1 MSTYSSWRSDHG
13 NMQALSEELEAQA
26 AMARSREASLNR
38 RLRSLE
44 GDLSSRVEVLQRL
57 VNALIELGEVREEL
71 ALLTPA
77 RRARDAARALVRAV
91 VSGEGDVSYLR
102 RSPDLADVHGYW
114 LVPAA
119 LAVADVREGRLD
131 DDAAQEALV
140 RDRRRAATF
149 LVGVCALVGQP
160 GLAAP
165 WLSSVLDTPALPDA
179 GWGTATEGA
188 ETERAETDGR
198 EVPDDV
204 SVAVAERALWLAAAA
219 GLLGDAGD
227 RTVRDALAQ
236 RTGLLDAGA
245 HDRLRGALLAE
256 PPALGGGGGDDW
268 GSPSG
273 VRDELGVLRAWA
285 AWARAAAD
293 GALLPAPP
301 TGDDVPVA
309 ADAAVAGVPL
319 ATDPARAALQTVV
332 SSVVDEGAPVERDLL
347 DRADELNARVG
358 RERERDQPAW
368 DAPAASLVDLLAAD
382 ARGDDPD
389 RARLVA
395 PILAEDLKA
404 AAHDLAARLAAE
416 PAPSR
421 TLRLAGRTVTVTP
434 TDDGER
440 PAATARAELV
450 ARPVDGISWPVVG
463 GLGAA
468 AVVALVL
475 AVVTAP
481 AWWLVV
487 AGAAA
492 VAGWQWFAGTRRSRD
507 QREHVR
513 RQVALFDAEIV
524 RTRQE
529 VVDDAD
535 RARSRREA
543 VADVVVE
550 LDEALAEVRG

>member
-1 MSTYSSWRSDHG
+1 MDNGATLSTLARMSTYSSWRSDHG

-71 ALLTPA
+71 ALFTPA

-140 RDRRRAATF
+140 RDRRRAAVF
-149 LVGVCALVGQP
+149 LVGVCALVGHP
-160 GLAAP
+160 GLAEP
-165 WLSSVLDTPALPDA
+165 WLSSVLHAPAAPDA
-179 GWGTATEGA
+179 GWGSATELSAPDPDEGA
-188 ETERAETDGR
+188 VEAPVT
-198 EVPDDV
+198 
-204 SVAVAERALWLAAAA
+204 VAERALWLAAAA
-219 GLLGDAGD
+219 GLLGPAG
-227 RTVRDALAQ
+227 TESVRDALAQ
-236 RTGLLDAGA
+236 RVGLLDAGA
-245 HDRLRGALLAE
+245 RDRLRLALLAE
-256 PPALGGGGGDDW
+256 APALGGGGDSW

-273 VRDELGVLRAWA
+273 ARDDLEVLRAWA
-285 AWARAAAD
+285 AWARAASDGQGD
-293 GALLPAPP
+293 GAS
-301 TGDDVPVA
+301 TE
-309 ADAAVAGVPL
+309 
-319 ATDPARAALQTVV
+319 PARAAVLSVV

-347 DRADELNARVG
+347 GRAETLSERVG
-358 RERERDQPAW
+358 RAPGEEQEW
-368 DAPAASLVDLLAAD
+368 SAPAESLVDLLAAD

-395 PILAEDLKA
+395 PLLAEDLRA

-421 TLRLAGRTVTVTP
+421 TLRLAGRSVTVTP
-434 TDDGER
+434 TDDGAR
-440 PAATARAELV
+440 LATTARAELV

-463 GLGAA
+463 GLAA
-468 AVVALVL
+468 VAVVALVL
-475 AVVTAP
+475 AVVVTP
-481 AWWLVV
+481 AWWFVV
-487 AGAAA
+487 ALVGA
-492 VAGWQWFAGTRRSRD
+492 VAGYQAVGGARRARD

-513 RQVALFDAEIV
+513 RQLELFDAEIV
-524 RTRQE
+524 RARQD
-529 VVDDAD
+529 VADDAE
-535 RARSRREA
+535 RAGTRCEA
-543 VADVVVE
+543 VAEVVVE
-550 LDEALAEVRG
+550 LDQALDGVRA